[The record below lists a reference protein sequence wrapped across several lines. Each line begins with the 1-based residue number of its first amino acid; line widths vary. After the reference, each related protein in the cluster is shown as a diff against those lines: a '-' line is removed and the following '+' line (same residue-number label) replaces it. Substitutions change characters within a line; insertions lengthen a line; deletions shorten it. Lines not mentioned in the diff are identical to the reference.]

1 LRLIAS
7 AARRIM
13 PRGQSDLEIGG
24 KLTTAEMQKT
34 HSSAVIMLGRLEIY
48 LRG

>member
-1 LRLIAS
+1 
-7 AARRIM
+7 M

-34 HSSAVIMLGRLEIY
+34 HSSAVIMLPRVGRLEVD